1 MGQPATTNATAIGS
15 GRSAPGPTTRMTGA
29 PMTAVGG
36 TPQRPTTT
44 GVMTTGS
51 PATNSTPGIGAK
63 KTMEAAT
70 TSGSGRIAPGC
81 TTEILARA
89 RETPSA
95 AGSTGMTGGRK
106 NSGWTATSSGPGT
119 GAGDDGLGLL
129 AR

>member
-1 MGQPATTNATAIGS
+1 MGINKKRKSEMMKLGLALLAIG
-15 GRSAPGPTTRMTGA
+15 A
-29 PMTAVGG
+29 

-89 RETPSA
+89 RETPNA

-119 GAGDDGLGLL
+119 GAGECDRLHGDGMTTTSM
-129 AR
+129 AMA